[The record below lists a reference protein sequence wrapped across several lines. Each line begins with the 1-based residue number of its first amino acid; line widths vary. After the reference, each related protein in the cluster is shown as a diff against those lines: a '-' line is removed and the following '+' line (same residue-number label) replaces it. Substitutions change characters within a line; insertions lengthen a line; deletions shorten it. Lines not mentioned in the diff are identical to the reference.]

1 MMENNRFKQ
10 AETATWIGIIANGM
24 LAIMKGII
32 GWIAGSR
39 ALIADAAH
47 SASDVAGSFAV
58 LAGLKTAKKPPDKD
72 HPYGHGKA
80 ENIATIVVAILL
92 IVVGLEITL
101 SSLKLFFEEAPV
113 APKGIALLAI
123 LISILVKEI
132 LFQYKY
138 RLAKKINSQALLA
151 EAWHHR
157 SDVLSSVAA
166 FIGVF
171 GAMLGQYYQIPV
183 LLYFDPLA
191 GLIVA
196 VIVIKIGFSLAKQSS
211 SVMMEQVL
219 EQEEVQP
226 FYETVSMIEGVKN
239 IDEILAR
246 THGHYVVVDIKV
258 AVDANLSVAEGHMIS
273 KQVKEKLL
281 TDHDKIKK
289 VFVHINPYQR
299 EVVL

>member
-92 IVVGLEITL
+92 IVVGLEIAL

-123 LISILVKEI
+123 LISILVKEV

-171 GAMLGQYYQIPV
+171 GAMLGQQYQIPV

-219 EQEEVQP
+219 EQEEIQP
-226 FYETVSMIEGVKN
+226 FYETVAMIEGVKN